1 MKRTARRATAEAT
14 PQANF
19 RVLPLV
25 RSQLPMLPRALMRI
39 GKHVLENPD
48 LVIHQSASEL
58 ALVTNSGPATIMRF
72 CRALGYAGLREFK
85 LALAGDLATR
95 QLVANGD
102 RKAGRS
108 GAEALFDRVIEA
120 VRVTQSLHDASAVQ
134 RLASMLAS
142 ARRIDVYGGGVS
154 GIVAQYLTF
163 RLLRIGLPVHAIVD
177 PTLSAQLASGLGAN
191 TVAIAFSESGLTE
204 DIVAALRRAKGE
216 GADRR
221 DHPSPGCADRQV
233 CRRGVLD
240 GRGGIAADRKQDDHS
255 VRAPR
260 CDRAAGI
267 GAHGAPWAARSRRR
281 RPSAARIY
289 SASDAL
295 TVQETAPLSG

>member
-216 GADRR
+216 GAKTAVITHRR
-221 DHPSPGCADRQV
+221 DAPIVKYADEVFLTAAVESPLTGSKTI
-233 CRRGVLD
+233 
-240 GRGGIAADRKQDDHS
+240 IAF
-255 VRAPR
+255 
-260 CDRAAGI
+260 
-267 GAHGAPWAARSRRR
+267 AHLVV
-281 RPSAARIY
+281 IELL
-289 SASDAL
+289 ASAL
-295 TVQETAPLSG
+295 TVRLGLLDRGAGGRALRASTQRRTP